1 MNIKNLEYKRMPF
14 TLYNMIEDDSFI
26 MECERDD
33 KEKYGI
39 DDFEWSYVKLT
50 EKEKFLVRMHNS
62 EILDNVDKL
71 IDEISKVE
79 KRFKIYTRFDTGNLI
94 LIKLKKAEL
103 PRIEINTPKNKKEE
117 KQDVSDEKSK
127 K

>member
-1 MNIKNLEYKRMPF
+1 MNIKDLEYKRMPF
-14 TLYNMIEDDSFI
+14 TLYNMIEEDSFI

-33 KEKYGI
+33 KEKYSI

-62 EILDNVDKL
+62 EILDNVDRL
-71 IDEISKVE
+71 IGEISKVE

-103 PRIEINTPKNKKEE
+103 PRIEINLPKKKAEKKDGTEE
-117 KQDVSDEKSK
+117 TK
-127 K
+127 KK